1 MPVPRLLLPVL
12 IGVNIFA
19 SAAQAGDDP
28 PARVGR
34 LNAVIGAVHY
44 RAEGADW
51 SSALVNEPILA
62 GAGLNT
68 GRRAEADLSIAGD
81 RVALAAGGEARIVR
95 LDRDFLQIAVLQGR
109 IGIHLAKT
117 DTARTVEIDL
127 PRGGVWLTVPGD
139 YDITAGDAQSP
150 GRIAVYAGEAHFAG
164 SGNDMT
170 IAAGS
175 TATLQGDALAATLA
189 AATSDTFSTWW
200 RGDGNDN
207 DRAAVRHL
215 ALAITG
221 AEALDANGVWA
232 SDPTYGDVWYP
243 KDIADDWAPY
253 RYGSWRF
260 LPPFGWT
267 WIDHAAWGFAPSH
280 YGRWARIGE
289 RWAWVPGPQSDEP
302 AYNPALVE
310 FLGTAGI
317 GLSYPGLLGP
327 AVAWFPL
334 APGEAADDST
344 IHYQNRHFASIVAR
358 SVFTGQRPVPP
369 GLLAELPE
377 RRLDDAPIV
386 LGDLA
391 IGPATRTAAMPPAPP
406 VLEPQV
412 AAHPEKPTAT
422 DSVKSRRVFLARIFD
437 ALKHA
442 THKHLSPAASAAT
455 RHLRS
460 AAAEP
465 LASTTPTHPLHNHP
479 HLAAAR
485 GGGQ

>member
-19 SAAQAGDDP
+19 AAAQAEDNP

-34 LNAVIGAVHY
+34 LSAVIGAVHY

-51 SSALVNEPILA
+51 STALVNEPILA
-62 GAGLNT
+62 GIGLNT
-68 GRRAEADLSIAGD
+68 GRHAEADLSIAGD
-81 RVALAAGGEARIVR
+81 RVALAASGEARIVH
-95 LDRDFLQIAVLQGR
+95 LDRDFLQIALLQGR
-109 IGIHLAKT
+109 IGIHLANS
-117 DTARTVEIDL
+117 DMARTVEVDL
-127 PRGGVWLTVPGD
+127 PRGGVWLTAPGD
-139 YDITAGDAQSP
+139 YDIAVGDAQAP
-150 GRIAVYAGEAHFAG
+150 GRITVFAGEAHFAG
-164 SGNDMT
+164 GGNDTT
-170 IAAGS
+170 IATGS
-175 TATLQGDALAATLA
+175 AATLQGDPLAATLA
-189 AATSDTFSTWW
+189 AATPDTFSTWW
-200 RGDGNDN
+200 RGDGGDKTP
-207 DRAAVRHL
+207 VRHL
-215 ALAITG
+215 AAAITG
-221 AEALDANGVWA
+221 AATLDENGVWA

-243 KDIADDWAPY
+243 KGIADDWAPY

-280 YGRWARIGE
+280 YGRWTRIDE

-317 GLSYPGLLGP
+317 GLSYPGLRGP

-344 IHYQNRHFASIVAR
+344 IHYRNRHFASIVAR

-369 GLLAELPE
+369 GLLAGLPD
-377 RRLDDAPIV
+377 RRLDDAPII
-386 LGDLA
+386 LGDVA
-391 IGPATRTAAMPPAPP
+391 IGPATKAEATPPAPP
-406 VLEPQV
+406 VAEPQV
-412 AAHPEKPTAT
+412 ATRPEKPAAT
-422 DSVKSRRVFLARIFD
+422 DSVKSRRIFLARILD

-442 THKHLSPAASAAT
+442 THKHPSPAASAAT
-455 RHLRS
+455 RHVRS

-465 LASTTPTHPLHNHP
+465 WASTTPTHPLHNHP

>member
-12 IGVNIFA
+12 IGVNIWA
-19 SAAQAGDDP
+19 SVAQAEDP
-28 PARVGR
+28 PARIGR
-34 LNAVIGAVHY
+34 LSAVIGAVHY

-51 SSALVNEPILA
+51 STALVNEPILA
-62 GAGLNT
+62 GIGLNT

-81 RVALAAGGEARIVR
+81 RVALAASSEARIVH
-95 LDRDFLQIAVLQGR
+95 LDRDFLQVAVLEGR

-117 DTARTVEIDL
+117 ETARMVEIDL
-127 PRGGVWLTVPGD
+127 PRGGVWLTAPGD
-139 YDITAGDAQSP
+139 YDITAGDAQTP
-150 GRIAVYAGEAHFAG
+150 GRIVVFAGEARFTG
-164 SGNDMT
+164 GGNDTT

-175 TATLQGDALAATLA
+175 AAALQGNPPTATLA
-189 AATSDTFSTWW
+189 AATPDTFSTWW
-200 RGDGNDN
+200 RGDGDGADKN
-207 DRAAVRHL
+207 AVRHL
-215 ALAITG
+215 APALTG
-221 AEALDANGVWA
+221 AAALDANGTWT
-232 SDPTYGDVWYP
+232 SDPTYGDVWFP

-317 GLSYPGLLGP
+317 GLSYPGLHGP

-344 IHYQNRHFASIVAR
+344 IHYRNRHFASIVAR

-369 GLLAELPE
+369 GLLAELPD
-377 RRLDDAPIV
+377 RRLDDAPII

-391 IGPATRTAAMPPAPP
+391 IGPAIKTAATPPATPVPEPP
-406 VLEPQV
+406 V
-412 AAHPEKPTAT
+412 ATRPEQPAAT
-422 DSVKSRRVFLARIFD
+422 DSTKSRRIFLARIFD

-442 THKHLSPAASAAT
+442 SHKHPSSTVSAAT
-455 RHLRS
+455 RHMRS